1 MREQLLHMLVEAAE
15 IEHNLLCT
23 YLYAAFSLRRPGE
36 GLNQSEASAV
46 ARWRTLVSGIAVQEM
61 GHLATVNN
69 LIVALGGEPHF
80 DRPNF
85 PVPSGYHPPQFAL
98 RLTPL
103 DEATLEHFI
112 FLERPGGAPLE
123 DPADFE
129 HTAPP
134 RETGRNWITPSARDY
149 ETIGEL
155 YAAIR
160 RGLRTLAAQRGSRTF
175 VAPERQLTSA
185 DIGVSGIVVITDLAA
200 ALAAVQLVVEQ
211 GEGAQADSHDSH
223 FARFNAVK
231 EEWAALKKANP
242 AFAPAHPAAYDP
254 VMRRP
259 SEESARTWI
268 NAPEALECLDL
279 GNAVYGL
286 LLILLAQLYEP
297 IGAGERRALAGAAI
311 ELMHGL
317 AAVGEA
323 LARCNAGLSFAVP
336 RSRGARAGVGLIIER
351 LHELAPHYERT
362 MPGARNAVLAAAGM
376 LEGGQA

>member
-36 GLNQSEASAV
+36 GLNESEASAV

-85 PVPSGYHPPQFAL
+85 PVLSGYHPPQFAL

-160 RGLRTLAAQRGSRTF
+160 RGLRMLAAQRGSRTF

-242 AFAPAHPAAYDP
+242 AFAPAHPA
-254 VMRRP
+254 
-259 SEESARTWI
+259 
-268 NAPEALECLDL
+268 
-279 GNAVYGL
+279 VYGL

-297 IGAGERRALAGAAI
+297 IGAGERRALAGAAV

-323 LARCNAGLSFAVP
+323 LARCDAGLSFAVP

-376 LEGGQA
+376 LEGGHA